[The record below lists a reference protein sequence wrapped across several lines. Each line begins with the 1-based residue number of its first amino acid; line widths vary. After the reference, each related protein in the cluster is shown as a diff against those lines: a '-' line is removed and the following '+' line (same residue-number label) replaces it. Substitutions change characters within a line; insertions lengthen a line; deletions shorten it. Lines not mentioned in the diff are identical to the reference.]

1 METVQQFF
9 AQWLDGVAD
18 LLPLGYAFGAGM
30 VSAVN
35 PCGFA
40 MLPAYLGL
48 YLGARDLLATGPSK
62 GNYGGGGVI
71 TVAIPAQVARDTLV
85 AWVVTGGFVILFG
98 GVGILISAGG
108 RFVIDTVPWVALAIG
123 VVLGLMGIAMLGG
136 RQLSVG
142 FAARIADRMGD
153 PGTVSLRGFSL
164 FGLAYATASLSCT
177 LPIFLTVVGGSL
189 AVKGLAS
196 ASLQFVSYALGMG
209 FIILALTMS
218 MAVFKGTLVG
228 GFHRILPYV
237 ERVSALLMIMAGSYI
252 VYYWLFKGRLID
264 QIT

>member
-48 YLGARDLLATGPSK
+48 YLGARDLLVTGPSH
-62 GNYGGGGVI
+62 GGYGRGGVI
-71 TVAIPAQVARDTLV
+71 AVAIPAQVARATLV
-85 AWVVTGGFVILFG
+85 AWVVTGGFVLLFG
-98 GVGILISAGG
+98 SVGMAISAGG
-108 RFVIDTVPWVALAIG
+108 RFIIDVVPWIALAIG
-123 VVLGLMGIAMLGG
+123 VVLGLLGIAMLRGY
-136 RQLSVG
+136 RLSAG
-142 FAARIADRMGD
+142 FAARIADRLGD
-153 PGTVSLRGFSL
+153 PATVSLKGFFL

-177 LPIFLTVVGGSL
+177 LPIFLSVVGGSL
-189 AVKGLAS
+189 AVRGFGS
-196 ASLQFVSYALGMG
+196 ASLQFISYALGMG
-209 FIILALTMS
+209 LVILALTMS

-228 GFHRILPYV
+228 GLQRVLPYV
-237 ERVSALLMIMAGSYI
+237 ERVSAVLMILAGSYI